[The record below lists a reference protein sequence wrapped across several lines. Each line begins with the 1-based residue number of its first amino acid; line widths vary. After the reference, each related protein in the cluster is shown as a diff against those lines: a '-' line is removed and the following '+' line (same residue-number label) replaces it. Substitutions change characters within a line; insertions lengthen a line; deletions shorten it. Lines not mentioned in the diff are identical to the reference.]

1 MRGLLWL
8 VLAAAALWSGYWVV
22 GSRTLEQGAETWF
35 EDQAA
40 LGLVAERESLVVR
53 GYPNRFD
60 LTVNGLRL
68 FDPATGYGWTAPFA
82 QIFALSYRPNHVIAA
97 LPPEQVFRTPL
108 QDITLLS
115 DKLQASAVLDPGS
128 TVGLNRLTVVGDGI
142 GLESSLGWQA
152 QARTVRFATKALSDD
167 GLEHEIG
174 FEALEV
180 VPDPAFSALLPD
192 MPAEVEK
199 LRLDAIVG
207 IAPADPLSPDAPPVV
222 SGIDLKEALVTW
234 GDVGLF
240 GKGRIAANSDGL
252 AEGRIDFR
260 LTNWRK
266 LLPLLVTTGAVSAE
280 ALPTWENALAMLA
293 GQSGDPTVLEL
304 PLTMRAGRMSLGP
317 LPLGPAPALR

>member
-22 GSRTLEQGAETWF
+22 GSRALEQGAETWF

-40 LGLVAERESLVVR
+40 LGIIAERESLAVR

-60 LTVNGLRL
+60 LTVNGIRIL
-68 FDPATGYGWTAPFA
+68 DPATGYGWTAPFA

-97 LPPEQVFRTPL
+97 LPPEQVILTPS
-108 QDITLLS
+108 QEVTLLS
-115 DKLQASAVLDPGS
+115 DKLQASAVLQPGA
-128 TVGLNRLTVVGDGI
+128 TVGLNRLTVIGEGI
-142 GLESSLGWQA
+142 GLQSSLGWQA
-152 QARTVRFATKALSDD
+152 QARTMRFATKTLGED

-174 FEALEV
+174 FEALDV
-180 VPDPAFSALLPD
+180 VPDPSLSALLPD
-192 MPAEVEK
+192 MPGAVSK
-199 LRLDAIVG
+199 LRLDAVVG
-207 IAPADPLSPDAPPVV
+207 IAPGDPLAPDAPPVV

-234 GDVGLF
+234 GDLGLF

-252 AEGRIDFR
+252 TEGRIDFR

-266 LLPLLVTTGAVSAE
+266 LVPLLVASGAVSAE

-293 GQSGDPTVLEL
+293 SQSGDPEVLEL

-317 LPLGPAPALR
+317 IPLGPAPALR

>member
-1 MRGLLWL
+1 
-8 VLAAAALWSGYWVV
+8 
-22 GSRTLEQGAETWF
+22 
-35 EDQAA
+35 
-40 LGLVAERESLVVR
+40 
-53 GYPNRFD
+53 
-60 LTVNGLRL
+60 
-68 FDPATGYGWTAPFA
+68 
-82 QIFALSYRPNHVIAA
+82 
-97 LPPEQVFRTPL
+97 
-108 QDITLLS
+108 
-115 DKLQASAVLDPGS
+115 
-128 TVGLNRLTVVGDGI
+128 
-142 GLESSLGWQA
+142 
-152 QARTVRFATKALSDD
+152 
-167 GLEHEIG
+167 
-174 FEALEV
+174 
-180 VPDPAFSALLPD
+180 

-207 IAPADPLSPDAPPVV
+207 IAPADPLSPDAPPLV